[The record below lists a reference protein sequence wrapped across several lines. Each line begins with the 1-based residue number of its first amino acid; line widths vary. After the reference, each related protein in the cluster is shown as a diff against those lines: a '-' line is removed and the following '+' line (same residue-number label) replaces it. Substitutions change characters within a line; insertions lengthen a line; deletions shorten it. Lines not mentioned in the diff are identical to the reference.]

1 MDLRHP
7 HQAVTAELDDTLAA
21 LADPTR
27 RMVVDLLARGPQSA
41 GALATAAG
49 SSPPAMSRHL
59 RMLRR
64 LGLVEDR
71 HDEADARLRMYS
83 LRPAKLNQVKGWLE
97 DLEAFWSDQLEGFKK
112 HLEER

>member
-1 MDLRHP
+1 MTGALDETL
-7 HQAVTAELDDTLAA
+7 TAI
-21 LADPTR
+21 ADPTR
-27 RMVVDLLARGPQSA
+27 RMVIDLLARGPQSA

-59 RMLRR
+59 RVLRR
-64 LGLVEDR
+64 LGLVEGR
-71 HDEADARLRMYS
+71 HDENDARLRIYS
-83 LRPAKLNQVKGWLE
+83 LRPNRLHEVKGWLE

>member
-1 MDLRHP
+1 
-7 HQAVTAELDDTLAA
+7 VKAELDDTLAA

-27 RMVVDLLARGPQSA
+27 RLVVDLLAKGPQSA

-59 RMLRR
+59 RVLRR

-71 HDEADARLRMYS
+71 HDEADARVRMYS
-83 LRPAKLNQVKGWLE
+83 LRPARLSQVKGWLE
-97 DLEAFWSDQLEGFKK
+97 DLESFWSDQLEGFKQY
-112 HLEER
+112 LEER

>member
-1 MDLRHP
+1 MTG
-7 HQAVTAELDDTLAA
+7 ALDETLTA

-27 RMVVDLLARGPQSA
+27 RLVVDLLARAPQSA

-59 RMLRR
+59 RVLRR
-64 LGLVEDR
+64 LGLVEGR
-71 HDEADARLRMYS
+71 HDEDDARLRIYS
-83 LRPAKLNQVKGWLE
+83 LRPNRLQEVKGWLE

-112 HLEER
+112 HLEDR

>member
-1 MDLRHP
+1 MTG
-7 HQAVTAELDDTLAA
+7 ALDETLTA

-27 RMVVDLLARGPQSA
+27 RLVVDLLARGPQSA
-41 GALATAAG
+41 GVLATAAG

-59 RMLRR
+59 RVLRR
-64 LGLVEDR
+64 LGLVEGR
-71 HDEADARLRMYS
+71 HDEDDARLRIYS
-83 LRPAKLNQVKGWLE
+83 LRPNRLQEVKGWLE